1 MFIIHGYINFLF
13 RTMNE
18 DYNAIQSNFESTTT
32 SQSAQAKN
40 RNSRTTSSRS
50 SRMIQQSQQQQ
61 QNTYQVTR
69 AQQANPGFQ
78 PQSQQPQSYAME
90 IQTVQLASV
99 PSQPQTVQ
107 ISAAINDQSATVNSN
122 QISSIAAVQN
132 LVTVQHNF
140 AAQAG
145 NSPLQSQHPAIR
157 PLPTTSPMSSKPYK
171 IVQPQ
176 QQCYKFPNLVQ
187 NLNAQQC
194 KFNTNSFKVKPR
206 HNTCRTFMAAEFTI
220 ETELK
225 RHVYFSDTSHATNS
239 ISFFDGTTVT
249 VADIAAV

>member
-1 MFIIHGYINFLF
+1 
-13 RTMNE
+13 MNE
-18 DYNAIQSNFESTTT
+18 NYNAIQPNFESTTT
-32 SQSAQAKN
+32 SQSAQEKN
-40 RNSRTTSSRS
+40 RNSRTTSSRG

-61 QNTYQVTR
+61 QNTYQATS
-69 AQQANPGFQ
+69 AQQPNPRFQ
-78 PQSQQPQSYAME
+78 QSQQPYAME

-107 ISAAINDQSATVNSN
+107 ISAALNDQSVTVNSN

-145 NSPLQSQHPAIR
+145 NSLQSQHPAIR
-157 PLPTTSPMSSKPYK
+157 PLPIASPMSSKPYK

-194 KFNTNSFKVKPR
+194 KFSTNSFKVKSS
-206 HNTCRTFMAAEFTI
+206 HNT
-220 ETELK
+220 
-225 RHVYFSDTSHATNS
+225 Y
-239 ISFFDGTTVT
+239 
-249 VADIAAV
+249 